1 MSEIVITGLQE
12 LNTALAKLTDDVQ
25 KKYLRGAA
33 GAGARVIRD
42 ATKRNIETLPAVVT
56 GTLDRAVF
64 SKWIAG
70 ASAPDR
76 ATFYISLLHGTKF
89 KMKTKGKR
97 TTKNRDAYYWW
108 WIENGHII
116 AGAIGQKGR
125 IKGGDRARAAT
136 RKTAKA
142 VGHYVPPRPFLRPA
156 LEKNTT
162 AAIEAVKAEL
172 IKRLGADY
180 GMVAR

>member
-33 GAGARVIRD
+33 GAGARVIKD

-56 GTLDRAVF
+56 GDMDRAVF

-116 AGAIGQKGR
+116 AGPGATTGKLRGSKGSKER
-125 IKGGDRARAAT
+125 T
-136 RKTAKA
+136 RKKLKA
-142 VGHYVPPRPFLRPA
+142 VGQFVQGRPFLRPA

-172 IKRLGADY
+172 IRRLGADY